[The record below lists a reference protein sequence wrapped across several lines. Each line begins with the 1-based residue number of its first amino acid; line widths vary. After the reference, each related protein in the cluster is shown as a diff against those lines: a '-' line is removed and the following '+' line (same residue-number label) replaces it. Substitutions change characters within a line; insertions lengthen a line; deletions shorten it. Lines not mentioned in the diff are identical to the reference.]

1 MDLLN
6 GIIEGARQLSLLELI
21 GVVFGLA
28 SVLFARKGNILVFP
42 TGIVSVAIYIYLCLE
57 VKLYADMGI
66 NIYYLVMS
74 VYGWYFW
81 TRKDKEQHATP
92 ISENNRKEWIVT
104 IATLVIA
111 YLVLSQILIHL
122 TDSNVPHIDAITTA
136 IFIVGMQLMARKK
149 IENWIAWIIG
159 DFISIP
165 LYFYKGLILTS
176 LQFFVFF
183 IIAIAGYISWKNLM
197 HSSQAG

>member
-1 MDLLN
+1 MDLLK
-6 GIIEGARQLSLLELI
+6 GLIEGASELSVLELT
-21 GVVFGLA
+21 GVIFGLA

-42 TGIVSVAIYIYLCLE
+42 TGIISVTIYIYLCLE

-81 TRKDKEQHATP
+81 TRKDQNEQETP
-92 ISENNRKEWIVT
+92 VTGNTPKEWIVT
-104 IATLVIA
+104 LVTLIVSFLI
-111 YLVLSQILIHL
+111 LSQFLTHF
-122 TDSNVPHIDAITTA
+122 TDSNVPNIDAMTTA

-165 LYFYKGLILTS
+165 LYYYKGLILTS
-176 LQFFVFF
+176 FQFFVFF
-183 IIAIAGYISWKNLM
+183 IIAIAGYISWKKLM
-197 HSSQAG
+197 QTNQAV